1 MNYEFNFRTFKV
13 LAIEM
18 FQLEIEHLVENK
30 FLAAVIIF
38 YKKTKIILVCKN
50 SIKKKH
56 IKKHKNYFECKK
68 IGKLLFCSCVAT
80 KKKNVCI

>member
-1 MNYEFNFRTFKV
+1 MIHMNYEFNFRTFKV

-38 YKKTKIILVCKN
+38 YKKNKIILVFKN
-50 SIKKKH
+50 SIKKTY
-56 IKKHKNYFECKK
+56 KK
-68 IGKLLFCSCVAT
+68 A
-80 KKKNVCI
+80 